1 MNSMKAKFSLLA
13 LAVCCSGALAQAPEG
28 KASTAALEVNPFTG
42 KPLSVEQIQ
51 RELEDAKIRTQLLEE
66 ALKQT
71 NLRQEI
77 NTVPLRK
84 AVEAAQAK
92 TAVQRE
98 ASAQDDMAE
107 AKRAAA
113 EARQA
118 AVRAQAAKEA
128 AERKAAQAE
137 AQRAAKLAAR
147 KKTQKNDEADEGE
160 EDSDEAREAQA
171 AKAAAAKPA
180 LARPSL
186 SSVMDLA
193 GSRSAVLAYGDNVLV
208 VQDGG
213 MTPSGPLKVIDMNS
227 VELNGEVLR
236 VHGATLSRFVVSDPK
251 PVDPAMVNRSG
262 PTPSAAAPV
271 VKSANEASPAAN
283 SNSVQA
289 GQRSALPPLQLPP
302 GVNVLPSS
310 TR

>member
-1 MNSMKAKFSLLA
+1 MNSMKAKLSLLA
-13 LAVCCSGALAQAPEG
+13 LAVYCSGALAQAPEG
-28 KASTAALEVNPFTG
+28 KAGAAALEVNPFTG

-107 AKRAAA
+107 AKRSAA

-118 AVRAQAAKEA
+118 AAKAQAAKEA

-137 AQRAAKLAAR
+137 AQRAAKLAA
-147 KKTQKNDEADEGE
+147 KKKVQKTDEADEGDE
-160 EDSDEAREAQA
+160 PSDEAREVQA
-171 AKAAAAKPA
+171 AKAAAKPV

-213 MTPSGPLKVIDMNS
+213 MTPSGPLKVVDMNS
-227 VELNGEVLR
+227 VEVNGEVLR
-236 VHGATLSRFVVSDPK
+236 VHSATLSRFVVSDPK
-251 PVDPAMVNRSG
+251 PVDPAMAGRSG
-262 PTPSAAAPV
+262 PAPVAASAPV

-283 SNSVQA
+283 PAPA

-302 GVNVLPSS
+302 GVSVLPPS